1 MFFSKLEQI
10 FSTWKHFLC
19 NEILFLINMCTSTSF
34 MVITFKRKN
43 STYRRVYPSHW
54 RYTVIPEF
62 EKFDFINNFM
72 FEFSISNIQLFFI
85 FLCRLIF
92 FYISYTFK
100 YLDTNNFLFKKS
112 SFDIKNYY
120 GLYIRLNIFIFFKF
134 FY

>member
-62 EKFDFINNFM
+62 EKFDFIIMIIFL
-72 FEFSISNIQLFFI
+72 SISLKIWNTYYPYHSPMFLLFFQCLSSLWSDI
-85 FLCRLIF
+85 FVSMSPKNVLFIDLQ
-92 FYISYTFK
+92 YASE
-100 YLDTNNFLFKKS
+100 FLS
-112 SFDIKNYY
+112 LL
-120 GLYIRLNIFIFFKF
+120 GW
-134 FY
+134 